1 MRKPK
6 SSASSKSSPLSTP
19 TSRPLTP
26 AELNNLKIIRS
37 YGVKDLEKYIEK
49 IKKNILVFKTAIAK
63 EKAEMV
69 RVKGMIQVLK
79 NDIKTAE
86 RLTQTGQ

>member
-1 MRKPK
+1 
-6 SSASSKSSPLSTP
+6 
-19 TSRPLTP
+19 
-26 AELNNLKIIRS
+26 
-37 YGVKDLEKYIEK
+37 
-49 IKKNILVFKTAIAK
+49 VFKTAIAK